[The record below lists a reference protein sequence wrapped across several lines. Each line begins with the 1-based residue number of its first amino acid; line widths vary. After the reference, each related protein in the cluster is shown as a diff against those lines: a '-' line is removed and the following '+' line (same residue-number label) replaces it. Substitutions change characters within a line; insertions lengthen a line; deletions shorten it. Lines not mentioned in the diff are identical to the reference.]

1 MIEETNTEFLTQD
14 DCETLA
20 RSMESKYA
28 ISLKGRTFRIE
39 AEVKGRDVFV
49 KVILANA
56 DRSYYYPVEAR
67 VLYEKEEL
75 QHGEAALFLID
86 YIDAYFDEYLI
97 QENEEIYLP
106 IDWADFQYE
115 AIDFQMRGQILNLKL
130 EEMAEQ
136 LLKGEK
142 DNSTLIH

>member
-1 MIEETNTEFLTQD
+1 MSQEQESDFLNQD
-14 DCETLA
+14 DCDALA
-20 RSMESKYA
+20 KAMESKYA
-28 ISLKGRTFRIE
+28 MALKGRNFKVE
-39 AEVKGRDVFV
+39 AEVKGRGVFV
-49 KVILANA
+49 KVILSNQ

-75 QHGEAALFLID
+75 QRGEAALFLLD
-86 YIDAYFDEYLI
+86 YIDTYFDEYLT

-130 EEMAEQ
+130 EELAEQ
-136 LLKGEK
+136 LLKNG
-142 DNSTLIH
+142 SPAMH

>member
-1 MIEETNTEFLTQD
+1 MSQEQESDFLNQD
-14 DCETLA
+14 DCDALA
-20 RSMESKYA
+20 KAMESKYA
-28 ISLKGRTFRIE
+28 MALKGRNFKVE
-39 AEVKGRDVFV
+39 AEIKGRGVFV
-49 KVILANA
+49 KVILSNQ

-75 QHGEAALFLID
+75 QRGEAALFLLD
-86 YIDAYFDEYLI
+86 YIDTYFDEYLT

-130 EEMAEQ
+130 EELAEQ
-136 LLKGEK
+136 LLKNG
-142 DNSTLIH
+142 SPAMH